1 MRIYVLITFL
11 IIATTACKTNYDETL
26 VINGLTMGTT
36 YSIKIKTDNNHVN
49 KIIIHDEIDKILSEI
64 NQSMSNYI
72 KESELSIINIS
83 KTSDWQSVS
92 DDLFTVINHA
102 NKISMKTEGAFD
114 ITIGPLVNLWGFGP
128 NKVENKIP
136 SADIIKSVKENTGF
150 RKIFLDKSRKRI
162 LKSNANLYMDLSGI
176 AKGFSLDKI
185 ALYLDK
191 KGFENY
197 LIEIGGELL
206 AKGENADKKA
216 WRIGIENP
224 NNNGDTIEHT
234 IQLNN
239 MAMATSGDYK
249 NYFEKDS
256 IRYSHVIDPVTGK
269 PIKHKLVSVTVLDYS
284 AMNADA
290 LATGFM
296 VLGPEK
302 TLSLANRLKIPVY
315 LIIKNNDDFEKKYND
330 YFAPFLSN

>member
-1 MRIYVLITFL
+1 MRIFILITFL
-11 IIATTACKTNYDETL
+11 IIVTASCKPNYSEIL

-36 YSIKIKTDNNHVN
+36 YSIKIKTN
-49 KIIIHDEIDKILSEI
+49 KDDINKKIIHDEIEEILFKI

-72 KESELSIINIS
+72 KESELSIINLS
-83 KTSDWQSVS
+83 KKSDWQSVS

-102 NKISMKTEGAFD
+102 KKISVITEGAFD

-128 NKVENKIP
+128 NKFDNKIP
-136 SADIIKSVKENTGF
+136 APDIIKSVKENTGF
-150 RKIFLDKSRKRI
+150 QKLLLDKSHKRI
-162 LKSNANLYMDLSGI
+162 LKSNPNLYMDLSGI
-176 AKGFSLDKI
+176 AKGFSIDKI

-206 AKGENADKKA
+206 AKGENADKKI
-216 WRIGIENP
+216 WQIGIENP
-224 NNNGDTIEHT
+224 NDIGSTVENI

-239 MAMATSGDYK
+239 VAMATSGDYK
-249 NYFEKDS
+249 NYFEKDN

-302 TLSLANRLKIPVY
+302 TLSLADRLKIPVY
-315 LIIKNNDDFEKKYND
+315 LIIKNNDNFEKKYND
-330 YFAPFLSN
+330 YFVPFLSN